1 MPGISALETVSTG
14 ADVATPSDGITDAQH
29 QKQHSTVTSEAAA
42 NVTAKLEEN
51 TIEEKSAA
59 TATSPSD
66 DTKTS
71 NVETVATPGDDA
83 TTTTEETGKTSSS
96 SSSKTS
102 VTSVA
107 SVAGGPPSASG
118 ETASHHQAPPP
129 MALQGSGFYHQG
141 RGLSTS
147 YGPPP
152 PHEYGGRPNYPPPSY
167 SDNGF
172 GHYPPHIRGGFP
184 SSYNHPLHNANHH
197 YPPTGNHHHSFH
209 HQQQRHGGHA
219 SSYGAP
225 PHGQQPSLSKHAPRN
240 QHVGEEY
247 ARRHSPVARHQQQT
261 KQDEE
266 EEKKIDMEDNQVV
279 TSSKGATASLSE
291 AKAQDETENS
301 GATNAVPPNATTG
314 ILRAARGPIVADLA
328 ADDSH
333 PEADDVEPLPPK
345 TLFHSSAEGKPE
357 RSPNGIMKDSSVIPG
372 STGSTKRERHVGF
385 EADSKLPATSGV
397 SSHPH
402 HSHHSYYD
410 HVNHHGHGRAGFSL
424 PPPPPSYP
432 PGPYHYHHHHH
443 PSHSYGGGHPA
454 GMGHG
459 IVVDPHHP
467 SPPPPVHS
475 PYYAEYRP
483 HSTGEY
489 RPAASLRRADDETP
503 TSMVNDQ
510 KKDQEELV
518 SAASV
523 VVANKGEKEETSS
536 ASSVEESTKGSD
548 DRKER
553 VGDANDTPMQHQQQA
568 ANPNN
573 FDAGT
578 SPYAPYDAY
587 APFGRYQPP
596 PSGMRIGGG
605 PGNRHYDHSPLD
617 ANPDRLKP
625 RAESYEIDPRDP
637 RAVAGV
643 PAPHN
648 PSLEPGYG
656 HSHGHHGQNPP
667 VTPHGYF
674 SHYQDG
680 PFDVRG
686 GMDRLVATP
695 ASGGFVSSIRGR

>member
-1 MPGISALETVSTG
+1 MGPLETVSTG
-14 ADVATPSDGITDAQH
+14 ADVATPSPSDAATDD
-29 QKQHSTVTSEAAA
+29 
-42 NVTAKLEEN
+42 VTAKLKEN
-51 TIEEKSAA
+51 TAEEKS
-59 TATSPSD
+59 SPSD

-83 TTTTEETGKTSSS
+83 TATTEETGKTSSS

-102 VTSVA
+102 ATSVA
-107 SVAGGPPSASG
+107 SVVGGPPPASG
-118 ETASHHQAPPP
+118 ETASHHQALPL
-129 MALQGSGFYHQG
+129 ALQGSAEAYHYG
-141 RGLSTS
+141 RGLSSS
-147 YGPPP
+147 YGPPPP
-152 PHEYGGRPNYPPPSY
+152 PHEYGGRPSYPPPSY
-167 SDNGF
+167 SDNGV
-172 GHYPPHIRGGFP
+172 GQYPPHIRGGFP
-184 SSYNHPLHNANHH
+184 SSSYPHPLHNANHH
-197 YPPTGNHHHSFH
+197 YPSTGNHHHNY
-209 HQQQRHGGHA
+209 HQQQQRYGGHA
-219 SSYGAP
+219 LPPHPSSYGAP
-225 PHGQQPSLSKHAPRN
+225 PPHAPRN

-247 ARRHSPVARHQQQT
+247 ARRHSPAARHQQQT

-266 EEKKIDMEDNQVV
+266 EEKKIDVEDNKEDN
-279 TSSKGATASLSE
+279 TSSKGASASLNE

-301 GATNAVPPNATTG
+301 GLTNAAPVNETTG
-314 ILRAARGPIVADLA
+314 ILRAARGSVVADLA
-328 ADDSH
+328 ADNSH

-357 RSPNGIMKDSSVIPG
+357 RSPSGIMKDPSSVIAG
-372 STGSTKRERHVGF
+372 STGSTKKERHVGF
-385 EADSKLPATSGV
+385 EVDSKLPATSGAP
-397 SSHPH
+397 SHSHHPH
-402 HSHHSYYD
+402 HSYYE
-410 HVNHHGHGRAGFSL
+410 HVSHHGHGRTGFSL
-424 PPPPPSYP
+424 PPSLPSYP
-432 PGPYHYHHHHH
+432 PGPYHHHHH
-443 PSHSYGGGHPA
+443 PQHPYGGGYPT
-454 GMGHG
+454 GMGH
-459 IVVDPHHP
+459 VMVADPHHP

-489 RPAASLRRADDETP
+489 RPAASLRRADADETP
-503 TSMVNDQ
+503 VVNDQ
-510 KKDQEELV
+510 KNDQEESV
-518 SAASV
+518 AASSAA
-523 VVANKGEKEETSS
+523 VANKDEKEKEETSS

-553 VGDANDTPMQHQQQA
+553 VGDANETPMQHQQRA
-568 ANPNN
+568 VNPNSS
-573 FDAGT
+573 DAGT

-605 PGNRHYDHSPLD
+605 PGHRHYDHSPLD
-617 ANPDRLKP
+617 ANPDRQKP

-648 PSLEPGYG
+648 SSLEPGYG
-656 HSHGHHGQNPP
+656 HSHGYHGHNPP

-674 SHYQDG
+674 SHNQEG

>member
-1 MPGISALETVSTG
+1 MSPLETVSTG
-14 ADVATPSDGITDAQH
+14 ADVAAPSDAETD
-29 QKQHSTVTSEAAA
+29 
-42 NVTAKLEEN
+42 NVTAKLEDN
-51 TIEEKSAA
+51 TAKDKSAA
-59 TATSPSD
+59 AATSPAD
-66 DTKTS
+66 DTKTL
-71 NVETVATPGDDA
+71 NVETDATPDDDA
-83 TTTTEETGKTSSS
+83 TATTEETSKTTTTTTTTSSS

-102 VTSVA
+102 ATSVA
-107 SVAGGPPSASG
+107 PTVGGPPSASD

-129 MALQGSGFYHQG
+129 LALQGSGAYHYG
-141 RGLSTS
+141 RGLSSS

-167 SDNGF
+167 SDNGV

-184 SSYNHPLHNANHH
+184 SSSYPHPLHNANHH
-197 YPPTGNHHHSFH
+197 YPSTGSHHHH
-209 HQQQRHGGHA
+209 YHQQQQRYGGHSLPPHP

-225 PHGQQPSLSKHAPRN
+225 PQGQQPLLSKHAPRN

-247 ARRHSPVARHQQQT
+247 ARRHSPAASHQQQT

-266 EEKKIDMEDNQVV
+266 EEKKIDMEDNEEDN
-279 TSSKGATASLSE
+279 TSSKGVSASLSE

-301 GATNAVPPNATTG
+301 GVISAAPVNATTG
-314 ILRAARGPIVADLA
+314 ILRATRGSIVADLA

-357 RSPNGIMKDSSVIPG
+357 RSPSGIMKDSSAIPG

-385 EADSKLPATSGV
+385 EADSKLPATSGG
-397 SSHPH
+397 SLHPHHPH
-402 HSHHSYYD
+402 HSYYE
-410 HVNHHGHGRAGFSL
+410 HVSHHGHGRSGLSL
-424 PPPPPSYP
+424 HPPPSSYP
-432 PGPYHYHHHHH
+432 PGPYHHHHY
-443 PSHSYGGGHPA
+443 PPHSYGGGYPA
-454 GMGHG
+454 GTGHG
-459 IVVDPHHP
+459 MVSDPHHP

-489 RPAASLRRADDETP
+489 RPAASLRRADADETP
-503 TSMVNDQ
+503 MVNDK
-510 KKDQEELV
+510 KKDQEEPLA
-518 SAASV
+518 AASSA
-523 VVANKGEKEETSS
+523 VANKDEKEKDEPSS
-536 ASSVEESTKGSD
+536 ASSVEESTKGSG

-553 VGDANDTPMQHQQQA
+553 VSDAEETPMQHQQQA
-568 ANPNN
+568 VNPNS

-578 SPYAPYDAY
+578 SPYVPYDAY

-605 PGNRHYDHSPLD
+605 PGHRHYDHSPLD
-617 ANPDRLKP
+617 ANPDRQKP

-648 PSLEPGYG
+648 SSLEPGYG
-656 HSHGHHGQNPP
+656 HSHGHHGHNPP

-674 SHYQDG
+674 SHHQEG